1 MRRIIEFYF
10 NMLACINEEEL
21 LGHFED
27 KNERLICQSLISW
40 LHAGSHEIFDD
51 LNYSF
56 DINVYR
62 YKEIFKKIFEV
73 TGHIEHYNMMM
84 SMK

>member
-1 MRRIIEFYF
+1 
-10 NMLACINEEEL
+10 
-21 LGHFED
+21 
-27 KNERLICQSLISW
+27 LICQSLISW